1 MNYSRREICLKNG
14 YRMSKQDTKIILKFD
29 KSHITCCNIVFFSPI
44 IIITCRNGQF
54 LFCCAILTL
63 FLVFF
68 CILHPCQI
76 KTYYHEPNIFCVKGL
91 NLTFRVSNF
100 KPLLEL
106 INFKIYYR
114 FHQINTSVPTKN
126 CNENINRK

>member
-1 MNYSRREICLKNG
+1 
-14 YRMSKQDTKIILKFD
+14 MSKQNTKIILEFD

-63 FLVFF
+63 FLGFF

-114 FHQINTSVPTKN
+114 FHRINTSVPTKN
-126 CNENINRK
+126 CKENILYITITYITLYFT